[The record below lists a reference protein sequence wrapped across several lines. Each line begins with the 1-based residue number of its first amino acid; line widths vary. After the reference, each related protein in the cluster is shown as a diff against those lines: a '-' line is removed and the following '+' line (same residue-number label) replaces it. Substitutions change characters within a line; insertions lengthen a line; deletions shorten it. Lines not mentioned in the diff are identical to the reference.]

1 MNKAHSA
8 VLITLTLSVLNLC
21 VMILSMMTKTR
32 GFSDYSTPDYL
43 PIVITLFTVFLITL
57 GVLSI
62 WQLFSGLDGQAM
74 RGKILLLLAVE
85 YFVVYVADIANIFPR
100 SVEPMGQ
107 MLFAVEVFG
116 AVLAVLLF
124 VSVSW
129 YVKAVNVSESGCLR

>member
-8 VLITLTLSVLNLC
+8 VLATLTLSVLNLC

-32 GFSDYSTPDYL
+32 VFSDYSTPDYS
-43 PIVITLFTVFLITL
+43 PMVITLFTVFLITL

-62 WQLFSGLDGQAM
+62 WQLFSGLDDQAM

-85 YFVVYVADIANIFPR
+85 FFVVYVAGITNIFPG
-100 SVEPMGQ
+100 SAEPMGQ
-107 MLFAVEVFG
+107 LLFAVEVFG

-124 VSVSW
+124 VSAGW
-129 YVKAVNVSESGCLR
+129 YMKMVDGANSG

>member
-32 GFSDYSTPDYL
+32 VFSDYSTPDYS
-43 PIVITLFTVFLITL
+43 PMVMTLFNVFLITL

-100 SVEPMGQ
+100 SAEPIGQ
-107 MLFAVEVFG
+107 MLFAVEIFG
-116 AVLAVLLF
+116 AMLAVLLF
-124 VSVSW
+124 VSAGW
-129 YVKAVNVSESGCLR
+129 YVKAVNEPNSG

>member
-8 VLITLTLSVLNLC
+8 VLIILTLSVLNLC

-32 GFSDYSTPDYL
+32 VFPDYSPM
-43 PIVITLFTVFLITL
+43 VMTLFNVFLITL

-100 SVEPMGQ
+100 SAEPMGQ

-124 VSVSW
+124 VSAGW
-129 YVKAVNVSESGCLR
+129 YVKAVDESG

>member
-32 GFSDYSTPDYL
+32 VFPDYSPM
-43 PIVITLFTVFLITL
+43 VITLFTVFLITL

-100 SVEPMGQ
+100 SAEPIGQ
-107 MLFAVEVFG
+107 LLFAVEVFG

-124 VSVSW
+124 VSAGW
-129 YVKAVNVSESGCLR
+129 YVKAVDGANSG

>member
-1 MNKAHSA
+1 MQYKEGDGVNKAHSA

-32 GFSDYSTPDYL
+32 VFPDYSPM
-43 PIVITLFTVFLITL
+43 VITLFTVFLITL

-100 SVEPMGQ
+100 SAEPIGQLLFVVEI
-107 MLFAVEVFG
+107 FG

-124 VSVSW
+124 VSAGW
-129 YVKAVNVSESGCLR
+129 YVKSAPIKS

>member
-1 MNKAHSA
+1 M
-8 VLITLTLSVLNLC
+8 
-21 VMILSMMTKTR
+21 VM
-32 GFSDYSTPDYL
+32 
-43 PIVITLFTVFLITL
+43 TLFNVFLITL

-100 SVEPMGQ
+100 SAEPMGQ

-124 VSVSW
+124 VSASGYIKSAPLKSW
-129 YVKAVNVSESGCLR
+129 SFKYTYR